1 MPVSSL
7 DVSESGSLSPQMTRN
22 ATTPAGR
29 LPVATPAPDRRIP
42 CGAMTGPC
50 GPEATADF
58 ESVRFRLF
66 GIAYQLLRRAADA
79 EDVVQDVWV
88 RWQGADQ
95 ARVRDRV
102 AFLVTIT
109 TWIALNATT
118 SAHARR
124 EVSVGGGLPQR
135 DLAAV
140 DPALEAE
147 RSQALEC
154 AVQLLMQRL
163 SPVERAVYL
172 AFDYPF
178 RDIAQILGLSEAN
191 ARQLA
196 RRARNHLAEQRHNP
210 VDPAQRHRLLDAF
223 LDAARAGDMTHLIAL
238 LSTAAFSTR
247 PQREMG
253 NVAGRL
259 MAAG

>member
-1 MPVSSL
+1 MSSL
-7 DVSESGSLSPQMTRN
+7 AVSESGSLSPQMTRN

-29 LPVATPAPDRRIP
+29 LPVATPAPDRRIT

-50 GPEATADF
+50 GPEAIADF

-95 ARVRDRV
+95 TRVRDRV

-109 TWIALNATT
+109 TRIALNATT
-118 SAHARR
+118 SARARR

-172 AFDYPF
+172 LRDAFDYPF
-178 RDIAQILGLSEAN
+178 RDIAQILELTEAN

-223 LDAARAGDMTHLIAL
+223 LDAARAGDMAHLIAL
-238 LSTAAFSTR
+238 LSTATFSTR
-247 PQREMG
+247 PPTRDG
-253 NVAGRL
+253 HTWLAG
-259 MAAG
+259 